1 MSGGSVKLTR
11 RELYKQVWS
20 EPMTKLAERYG
31 LSDVGL
37 AKICKKNKISRP
49 TRGYWARKQA
59 GNPPKRTPLP
69 PGDSDKII
77 EIHPNPH
84 SMSNPAVENVIEKEI
99 SSIKEKES
107 PIVVPKTLRNPHP
120 LVEQSAAILEIQKPN
135 NHGLLEPTKKR
146 CLDIQVS
153 KTSLRRALRIMD
165 ALIKALET
173 RGYQVCLSE
182 GATKV
187 KVLEFALHFGISE
200 QLVTE
205 RLEPKDHDLE
215 GSYRFGHSRFRE
227 QRVPSG
233 VLCLTI
239 HKADGHWLWDCRK
252 NWRDGKKQQLENS
265 LNNFISGLLRAA
277 AQIKERVREEQER
290 ERERRERLR
299 RLEEE
304 RRIRAEKRR
313 RIQEEQERVSSLI
326 SQADD
331 WHKSKL
337 IREYIAAVEKMSL
350 SGDCPV
356 QPEGNLNEWVKWAR
370 EQADRLDPLT
380 PNPPSILDEDFE
392 DDEGKNKHRDEYGL
406 FRHY

>member
-1 MSGGSVKLTR
+1 MSGGSIKLTR

-37 AKICKKNKISRP
+37 AKICKKNRIPRP

-59 GNPPKRTPLP
+59 GNAPKRTPLP

-77 EIHPNPH
+77 EIHHNPL
-84 SMSNPAVENVIEKEI
+84 SMSNPEMENVIEKEI
-99 SSIKEKES
+99 SSMKNKES

-120 LVEQSAAILEIQKPN
+120 LVEQSVAILEIQKPN
-135 NHGLLEPTKKR
+135 NQGLLAPPKKR

-165 ALIKALET
+165 GLIKALEA
-173 RGYQVCLSE
+173 RGYEVYLSE

-187 KVLEFALHFGISE
+187 KVLEFALHFGMSE

-233 VLCLTI
+233 ILCLTI

-277 AQIKERVREEQER
+277 AQIKERIRQEQER

-304 RRIRAEKRR
+304 KKIRAEKRR
-313 RIQEEQERVSSLI
+313 QIQEEQERVSSLI
-326 SQADD
+326 SQAENR
-331 WHKSKL
+331 HKSKL
-337 IREYIAAVEKMSL
+337 IREYVGAVERLSL
-350 SGDCPV
+350 SGDCHF
-356 QPEGNLNEWVKWAR
+356 QPEGNLEDWLKWAR

-380 PNPPSILDEDFE
+380 PSPPSILDEDFE
-392 DDEGKNKHRDEYGL
+392 DEEGKEEHRDEYGL
-406 FRHY
+406 FPHY

>member
-1 MSGGSVKLTR
+1 MVGGSVKLTR
-11 RELYKQVWS
+11 RDLYKQVWS
-20 EPMTKLAERYG
+20 EPMTKLAKRYG

-37 AKICKKNKISRP
+37 AKICKKNKIPRP
-49 TRGYWARKQA
+49 TRGYWARRQA

-69 PGDSDKII
+69 PGDSNKII

-84 SMSNPAVENVIEKEI
+84 SMSNSKVQNVIEKEI
-99 SSIKEKES
+99 SSMKEKES

-120 LVEQSAAILEIQKPN
+120 LVERSAAILEIQKPN
-135 NHGLLEPTKKR
+135 SQGLLAPTKKR
-146 CLDIQVS
+146 CLDIEVS
-153 KTSLRRALRIMD
+153 KRSLRRAIRIMD
-165 ALIKALET
+165 ALIKALEA
-173 RGYQVCLSE
+173 RGYQVYLSE
-182 GATKV
+182 GATKI

-233 VLCLTI
+233 ILCLTI
-239 HKADGHWLWDCRK
+239 RDADNHWIGDCRK
-252 NWRDGKKQQLENS
+252 NWRDGKKQQLENLLS
-265 LNNFISGLLRAA
+265 SFISGLLRAA
-277 AQIKERVREEQER
+277 AQIKERIRQNEER
-290 ERERRERLR
+290 ERERREWLR
-299 RLEEE
+299 RQEEE
-304 RRIRAEKRR
+304 KRLRAEKRR

-326 SQADD
+326 SQADN

-337 IREYIAAVEKMSL
+337 VREYVTALEKMSL
-350 SGDCPV
+350 SGDCPF
-356 QPEGNLNEWVKWAR
+356 QPEGNLEDWLKWAR

-380 PNPPSILDEDFE
+380 PSPPSILDEDLAE
-392 DDEGKNKHRDEYGL
+392 DEGKNGHRDEYAL